1 MRIYV
6 FFPIVLSLVLP
17 AALAEE
23 SAKTGSTAMASAEGN
38 YTIKDFHFAD
48 GETLPR
54 LRIHYRTLG
63 KPVSS
68 SGCIQNAVL
77 LLHGTSV
84 TGDAFLAEGFRSAMF
99 GPGQALDVSKYYYSP
114 IRRLSAWPGLGC
126 ATDFQDGFSPK
137 TKAARTWGTSVLAPT
152 KRRGCERSDRDSA
165 G

>member
-54 LRIHYRTLG
+54 LRIHYRTLW

-99 GPGQALDVSKYYYSP
+99 GPGQALDVSKYYLILPDS
-114 IRRLSAWPGLGC
+114 IGLGGSSKPS
-126 ATDFQDGFSPK
+126 TGYTPSFLTVD
-137 TKAARTWGTSVLAPT
+137 TTT
-152 KRRGCERSDRDSA
+152 
-165 G
+165 